1 MMRLLCAEA
10 AMLALVRRSIL
21 IALMLLTGAAPA
33 KADESVPPADA
44 AAIQQVIQG
53 QMNAFR
59 VDDWNAAF
67 AYAAPSIQTKFQSPQ
82 VFSQMVTQA
91 YQPVYRPR
99 GVEFREL
106 KASEFGPTQ
115 EVFVVGPDGLSYL
128 AYYTMERQ
136 ADGTWR
142 ISGCYLVRAEDENV

>member
-1 MMRLLCAEA
+1 
-10 AMLALVRRSIL
+10 MLAVARRLTL
-21 IALMLLTGAAPA
+21 IAALLLTGATLVA
-33 KADESVPPADA
+33 ADDSVAPADA
-44 AAIQQVIQG
+44 AAIRQVIQG
-53 QMNAFR
+53 QMNAFK
-59 VDDWNAAF
+59 VDDWSAAF
-67 AYAAPSIQTKFQSPQ
+67 AYAAPSIQTKFESPQ

-99 GVEFREL
+99 GVEFRAV

-136 ADGTWR
+136 ADGSWR
-142 ISGCYLVRAEDENV
+142 ISGCYLVRATDESV

>member
-1 MMRLLCAEA
+1 
-10 AMLALVRRSIL
+10 MLALVRRSVV
-21 IALMLLTGAAPA
+21 IATMLLAGAALVQ
-33 KADESVPPADA
+33 ADESVAPADA

-53 QMNAFR
+53 QMNAFK

-67 AYAAPSIQTKFQSPQ
+67 AYASPGIQTKFENAQ
-82 VFSQMVTQA
+82 VFSQLVTQA

-99 GVEFREL
+99 GVEFRAV

-128 AYYTMERQ
+128 AYYTMEKQ

-142 ISGCYLVRAEDENV
+142 ISGCYLVRAEDESV

>member
-1 MMRLLCAEA
+1 MRLLCAEA

-21 IALMLLTGAAPA
+21 VALLLLTGTALAR
-33 KADESVPPADA
+33 ADESVAPADA

-53 QMNAFR
+53 QMNAFK
-59 VDDWNAAF
+59 VDDWSAAF
-67 AYAAPSIQTKFQSPQ
+67 AYASPSIQTRFESPQ
-82 VFSQMVTQA
+82 IFSQMVTQA

-99 GVEFREL
+99 GVEFREV

-136 ADGTWR
+136 PDGSWR
-142 ISGCYLVRAEDENV
+142 SSGCYLVRAEDESV

>member
-1 MMRLLCAEA
+1 
-10 AMLALVRRSIL
+10 MLALVRRLIL
-21 IALMLLTGAAPA
+21 IAMVFLGSLPA
-33 KADESVPPADA
+33 GADEALAPADA
-44 AAIQQVIQG
+44 AAIRQVIQS
-53 QMNAFR
+53 QMSAFK

-82 VFSQMVTQA
+82 IFSQMVTQA

-99 GVEFREL
+99 GVEFRAL
-106 KASEFGPTQ
+106 KPSEFGPTQ

-128 AYYTMERQ
+128 AYYTMEKQ

-142 ISGCYLVRAEDENV
+142 ISGCYLVRAVDESV

>member
-10 AMLALVRRSIL
+10 LMLALIRRLTL
-21 IALMLLTGAAPA
+21 IAAMLLAGATLAG
-33 KADESVPPADA
+33 ADESVAAADA

-53 QMNAFR
+53 QMNAFKI
-59 VDDWNAAF
+59 DDWNAAF

-82 VFSQMVTQA
+82 TFSQIVTQA

-99 GVEFREL
+99 GVEFRTV

-128 AYYTMERQ
+128 AYYTMEKQ
-136 ADGTWR
+136 LDGTWR
-142 ISGCYLVRAEDENV
+142 ISGCFLVRTEDESA

>member
-1 MMRLLCAEA
+1 
-10 AMLALVRRSIL
+10 MLALVRRSIL
-21 IALMLLTGAAPA
+21 IALTLLTGAALA
-33 KADESVPPADA
+33 RADESVAPADA
-44 AAIQQVIQG
+44 RAIQQVIQG
-53 QMNAFR
+53 QMNAFKI
-59 VDDWNAAF
+59 DDWNAAF

-99 GVEFREL
+99 GVEFREI

-115 EVFVVGPDGLSYL
+115 EVHVIGPDGLSYL
-128 AYYTMERQ
+128 AYYTMEKQ

-142 ISGCYLVRAEDENV
+142 ISGCYLVRAEDESV

>member
-1 MMRLLCAEA
+1 MRLLCAEA
-10 AMLALVRRSIL
+10 TMFALVRRLIL
-21 IALMLLTGAAPA
+21 FAAILVSGPLA
-33 KADESVPPADA
+33 AADDDSVAPADA
-44 AAIQQVIQG
+44 AAIQRVIQG
-53 QMNAFR
+53 QMDAFKI
-59 VDDWNAAF
+59 DDWTAAF
-67 AYAAPSIQTKFQSPQ
+67 GYATPGIQQKFQNEQ
-82 VFSQMVTQA
+82 IFRQMVTQA

-115 EVFVVGPDGLSYL
+115 EVRVIGPDGLTYL

-142 ISGCYLVRAEDENV
+142 ISGCYLVRAQDESV

>member
-1 MMRLLCAEA
+1 
-10 AMLALVRRSIL
+10 MLALVRRSVV
-21 IALMLLTGAAPA
+21 IATMLLAGAGLAR
-33 KADESVPPADA
+33 ADESVAPADA

-53 QMNAFR
+53 QMNAFK

-67 AYAAPSIQTKFQSPQ
+67 AYASPGIQTKFENAQ
-82 VFSQMVTQA
+82 VFSQLVTQA

-99 GVEFREL
+99 GVEFRQV

-128 AYYTMERQ
+128 AYYTMEKQ

-142 ISGCYLVRAEDENV
+142 ISGCYLVRAEDESV

>member
-1 MMRLLCAEA
+1 
-10 AMLALVRRSIL
+10 MLVLVRR
-21 IALMLLTGAAPA
+21 LTLVAVVFLSAVPA
-33 KADESVPPADA
+33 HADETVAPADA

-53 QMNAFR
+53 QMNAFK

-67 AYAAPSIQTKFQSPQ
+67 AYAAPSIQTKFQSAQ
-82 VFSQMVTQA
+82 IFSQMVTQA

-99 GVEFREL
+99 DVEFREL

-115 EVFVVGPDGLSYL
+115 EVHVIGPDGLSYL
-128 AYYTMERQ
+128 AYYTMEKQ

-142 ISGCYLVRAEDENV
+142 ISGCYLVRAEDESV

>member
-1 MMRLLCAEA
+1 MRLFYAEA
-10 AMLALVRRSIL
+10 PMLAFVRRVTL
-21 IALMLLTGAAPA
+21 IALMLLTGAALA
-33 KADESVPPADA
+33 RADETVAPADA

-53 QMNAFR
+53 QMNAFK
-59 VDDWNAAF
+59 VDDWKAAF
-67 AYAAPSIQTKFQSPQ
+67 AYASPSIQTKFESAQI
-82 VFSQMVTQA
+82 FSQMVTQA

-99 GVEFREL
+99 GVEFREI

-136 ADGTWR
+136 PNGSWR
-142 ISGCYLVRAEDENV
+142 ISGCYLVRAEDESV

>member
-1 MMRLLCAEA
+1 MRLLCAEA
-10 AMLALVRRSIL
+10 AMLALVRRLIL
-21 IALMLLTGAAPA
+21 LAAMLLAGAVLAR
-33 KADESVPPADA
+33 ADEPVAPADA

-53 QMNAFR
+53 QMNAFK

-99 GVEFREL
+99 GVEFREV
-106 KASEFGPTQ
+106 KASETTYAPA
-115 EVFVVGPDGLSYL
+115 S
-128 AYYTMERQ
+128 
-136 ADGTWR
+136 
-142 ISGCYLVRAEDENV
+142 AEQHFT

>member
-1 MMRLLCAEA
+1 VEV
-10 AMLALVRRSIL
+10 AMLAFVRRSIL
-21 IALMLLTGAAPA
+21 MAVMLLTAASLVR
-33 KADESVPPADA
+33 ADESVAPADA

-53 QMNAFR
+53 QMNAFK
-59 VDDWNAAF
+59 VDDWSAAF

-99 GVEFREL
+99 GVEFRAV

-128 AYYTMERQ
+128 AYYTMEKQ
-136 ADGTWR
+136 ADGSWR
-142 ISGCYLVRAEDENV
+142 ISGCYLVRAEDESV